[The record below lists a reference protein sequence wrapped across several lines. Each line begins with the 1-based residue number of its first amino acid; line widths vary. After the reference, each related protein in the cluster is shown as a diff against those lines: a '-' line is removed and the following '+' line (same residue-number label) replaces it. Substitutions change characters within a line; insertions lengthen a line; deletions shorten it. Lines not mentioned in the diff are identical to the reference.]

1 MKRLVSI
8 GIVAALVLGLSAC
21 SGSSTA
27 STTAA
32 SAPAATTAAP
42 ATQAAAPAAS
52 TAAPAAVTEAP
63 AKKDYKGTRLA
74 MGTSSVGSTYYIL
87 GTGYAELMKNQLGIE
102 VSIEATPGGITNMQ
116 AMRSGD
122 MDLGLTTC
130 WLAGQGM
137 EGTNW
142 ADGTKYDMIRT
153 MFPTHSSVMYIFTL
167 ADSGINTIQDCEGK
181 RVGCGSAGSTSGD
194 AAPLVFEALGITPK
208 SFTGLSSTGECDALK
223 DGTIDVGIGVTGIPA
238 SWLLDLETAKDI
250 KIIPLSD
257 SDLETI
263 LKEQPFWAAGKI
275 PGGVYKN
282 HDEDIP
288 CIAFWNE
295 AICTADMDEDLVY
308 TMTKTAYQNLETLKA
323 VDRNAAGIDV
333 ANLDTMVMPLH
344 PGAKRYYEEIGV
356 TIPDKLQ

>member
-1 MKRLVSI
+1 MKRIVSL
-8 GIVAALVLGLSAC
+8 GLAAALVLALSAC
-21 SGSSTA
+21 SGGNA
-27 STTAA
+27 S
-32 SAPAATTAAP
+32 ATTAAP
-42 ATQAAAPAAS
+42 AASAAPAATS
-52 TAAPAAVTEAP
+52 AAPETTAAAP
-63 AKKDYKGTRLA
+63 KADFKGTRLA
-74 MGTSSVGSTYYIL
+74 MGTSTVGSTYYIL

-142 ADGTKYDMIRT
+142 ADGVKYDMIRT

-208 SFTGLSSTGECDALK
+208 SYTGLSSTGECDALK

-257 SDLETI
+257 SDLEAI
-263 LKEQPFWAAGKI
+263 LKNQPFWAAGKI

-282 HDEDIP
+282 HNEDIP

-308 TMTKTAYQNLETLKA
+308 TMTKTAFENLDALKA

-344 PGAKRYYEEIGV
+344 PGAIRYYEEIGV
-356 TIPDKLQ
+356 TIPDKLK